1 VNGSLDLKLGR
12 PRKLRDEELM
22 EQVQAHLSN
31 VELLATAYDSGSI
44 FVSGLLAVALDNVL
58 TDLPVS
64 KIFRANLTFQGPVG
78 PSHYGMDERRMLS
91 PLHKLFVTRIGGSSP
106 EAECIPVFR
115 EASAGATEMQQ
126 MDFKTWWN
134 RDVVF
139 RAGAAKPELN
149 LGAGVVAMWPEDHVP
164 YEQRVTLTRREI
176 VKTLRNKIGGHV
188 NTEIPELL
196 DRLRTGQL
204 LSFNAVVSTEDGSTR
219 SLAEGTLPLLA
230 SPMDASV
237 RQIAFE
243 LLAARNG
250 QDNQVGIA
258 HQATASV

>member
-1 VNGSLDLKLGR
+1 VSSSLDQKLGR
-12 PRKLRDEELM
+12 PRKLRDDELM
-22 EQVQAHLSN
+22 EQVQAHLFN
-31 VELLATAYDSGSI
+31 VELLAAAYDIGRIS
-44 FVSGLLAVALDNVL
+44 VSGLLAVALDNVL

-64 KIFRANLTFQGPVG
+64 KIFRANLAFQGPVG
-78 PSHYGMDERRMLS
+78 PNHYGMDERRMLS

-106 EAECIPVFR
+106 EAECLPVFR

-149 LGAGVVAMWPEDHVP
+149 LGIGVVAMWPEDQVP
-164 YEQRVTLTRREI
+164 FEQRVTLTRREI
-176 VKTLRNKIGGHV
+176 VKILRNKIGGHV

-204 LSFNAVVSTEDGSTR
+204 LSFDAVVSTDDGATK
-219 SLAEGTLPLLA
+219 SLAEGTLPLRA
-230 SPMDASV
+230 NPMDASV

-243 LLAARNG
+243 LLAARDAR
-250 QDNQVGIA
+250 DNLVGITHPA
-258 HQATASV
+258 KTSG